1 MNQQK
6 VSFDKLTVIRLFRAV
21 AIFASSESGLQAKL
35 MFAGLIVLLL
45 GINGTNV
52 LNSYVGRDF
61 MTAIKHRNKAQFIEE
76 ALLYIGVFAA
86 STVVAVISRF
96 TEERLG
102 LLWREFL
109 TCRAINKYLDEGTY
123 YRLQTA
129 EGLANPDER
138 IAEDIRAFTVA
149 TLSFV
154 LLLLNSAFT
163 V

>member
-52 LNSYVGRDF
+52 LDF
-61 MTAIKHRNKAQFIEE
+61 MTAIEHRNKAQFIEE
-76 ALLYIGVFAA
+76 ALLYVGVFAA
-86 STVVAVISRF
+86 STVVAVISR
-96 TEERLG
+96 LG

-109 TCRAINKYLDEGTY
+109 SH
-123 YRLQTA
+123 Q
-129 EGLANPDER
+129 
-138 IAEDIRAFTVA
+138 
-149 TLSFV
+149 
-154 LLLLNSAFT
+154 
-163 V
+163 